1 MVYKI
6 TLAFL
11 ALLIFGIY
19 SAPPDEPSNKSEIV
33 KLLEAEV
40 KNRGYPGYW
49 NSFQGG
55 FINPLESPSSF
66 QEKINK
72 KQVHFEVGKKLPK
85 KSYPTTVT
93 TTTTTSNQEQ
103 REVHFIELCPS
114 KKPNRYW
121 IPQSP
126 NNEKMEDALKSTAR
140 RSEERNRF
148 NTNDYILGT
157 HQHVLNS
164 ISIQLHTMYYITF
177 NSIQAGLD

>member
-19 SAPPDEPSNKSEIV
+19 SAPPDEPSHKSEID
-33 KLLEAEV
+33 KLLEAVV
-40 KNRGYPGYW
+40 KNGTYPSTIESYPGRGYYPGYW
-49 NSFQGG
+49 NSFQGA
-55 FINPLESPSSF
+55 FINPFGPPSSF
-66 QEKINK
+66 QETINK
-72 KQVHFEVGKKLPK
+72 KQVHFEVNKKLPK

-93 TTTTTSNQEQ
+93 TTTSNQEQ
-103 REVHFIELCPS
+103 TEVHFIELCPS

-126 NNEKMEDALKSTAR
+126 NNEKMEDVLKSTAR

-148 NTNDYILGT
+148 NTNDYILGK
-157 HQHVLNS
+157 HQYVLNS
-164 ISIQLHTMYYITF
+164 II
-177 NSIQAGLD
+177 